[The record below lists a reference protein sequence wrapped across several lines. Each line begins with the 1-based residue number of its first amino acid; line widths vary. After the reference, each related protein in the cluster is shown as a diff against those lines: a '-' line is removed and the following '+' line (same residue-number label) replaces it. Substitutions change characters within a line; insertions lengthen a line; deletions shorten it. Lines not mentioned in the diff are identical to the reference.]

1 MYRSV
6 VTLHVM
12 NRRFDFRIS
21 EWKMTTQLFLLLC
34 SEVGISNR
42 DLDLLSIGLGLDMWT
57 ENASDGVKYRRIAD
71 QTDFDKY

>member
-1 MYRSV
+1 
-6 VTLHVM
+6 
-12 NRRFDFRIS
+12 
-21 EWKMTTQLFLLLC
+21 MTTQLFLLLC